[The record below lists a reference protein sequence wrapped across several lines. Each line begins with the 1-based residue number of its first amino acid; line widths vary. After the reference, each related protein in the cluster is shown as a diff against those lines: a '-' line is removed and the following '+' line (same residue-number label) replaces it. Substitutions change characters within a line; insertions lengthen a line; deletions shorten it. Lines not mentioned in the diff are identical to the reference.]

1 MAELDDLS
9 ITDASNTARFPEN
22 MQFRNVNDGARALEG
37 MLARE
42 YRDRNMSLAASG
54 SSNAFSVTPNRAL
67 TGLSDG
73 LLIGF
78 TANQSITGA
87 ATINVGGLGIRPIVS
102 SNGSA
107 LVAGDIVS
115 GQKLQIVYRAA
126 SNDWQIVGQRTTG
139 SNADITAR
147 VTPVG
152 TIIPYGGSTLP
163 AGYLWAA
170 GGTASRTAYAEL
182 FAVYGTTYGAGDGST
197 TFGLPDWRG
206 RTPFGKDDMGG
217 TAANRLTSTFGI
229 DGATLGATGGA
240 QSTTLI
246 TANLPAHNHTA
257 TVTDPGHA
265 HAQTVTSD
273 GGFTGPA
280 TGGGTTAYAF
290 DGAQNTASATT
301 GISVSIGNTGSGSA
315 FSNIPPGAVSNWI
328 ILAIPAAASASTL
341 GVNGHLYR
349 WSTTTT
355 DTDPGSGKLG
365 FDNATL
371 SSATTLFISETDAA
385 SGPMANVL
393 ALWDDSTS
401 TTKGTLYVYKVG
413 QLSTYCVFTVSG
425 TITDAGA
432 YAKFTV
438 AHAASNGTFAADD
451 QLSVLFVAKG
461 DKGDTGLGTAGPAG
475 PNTGLEYAWD
485 TGTTDANPGSGNFR
499 VNNATLGSATFAY
512 ISKTDRLSNSQG
524 TNIDQWDASTNTHL
538 GTLRVFDVATRT
550 KGFTAEVTTAFT
562 DGTTYWKIPLASI
575 QVLSG
580 GAPASTDV
588 LTVVWSRTGNKGA
601 DGAGSGD
608 VTGQASSVDNEI
620 ALFSGT
626 GGKTI
631 KRATTTGVLKATS
644 GVIAAAVSGTDY
656 APATSGTSVL
666 KGNGS
671 GGFSAAVAGTDY
683 ASLSFTTIA
692 VSGQSNVVAD
702 SAGDT
707 LTLAAGS
714 NITITTNAATDT
726 VTIAASGGGGSGSP
740 SIPQGRLT
748 LTTGTP
754 VMTSNATAQTTVYYT
769 PYSGRFVPIYNGTTW
784 TMTDIG
790 GELSQTTTDTTKSPS
805 AVTTNSNYDLF
816 VWNDG
821 GTFRCTRGPAW
832 TSDTARGTGA
842 GTTEL
847 TRVAGLLVNANAITN
862 GPAAQR
868 GTYVGTIR
876 TNGSS
881 QVDYS
886 FGGTATGGT
895 AAIFG
900 VWNMYNRV
908 TVSAEVRDDTDS
920 WSYSTTSFRAAN
932 ASNSMRASFVAGLNE
947 DGISATYSG
956 ASANSGSNA
965 MQISIGYDSTSSPSG
980 TYQLWNSS
988 SIGPSASDLRRLP
1001 GLGFHYVQAIER
1013 GNTSATFYGDN
1024 GAGTVVSTGLSFA
1037 WRC

>member
-42 YRDRNMSLAASG
+42 YRDRNMSLATSG
-54 SSNAFSVTPNRAL
+54 SGNAFSVTPNRTL
-67 TGLSDG
+67 TSLTDG

-78 TANQSITGA
+78 TANHSITGA

-115 GQKLQIVYRAA
+115 GQKLQIVFRAA
-126 SNDWQIVGQRTTG
+126 NNDWQIVGQRTTG
-139 SNADITAR
+139 SNADVTAR

-152 TIIPYGGSTLP
+152 TIIPYGGSVLP

-170 GGTASRTAYAEL
+170 GGTVSRTAYAEL

-257 TVTDPGHA
+257 TVTDPGHT

-273 GGFTGPA
+273 GGLTGPA
-280 TGGGTTAYAF
+280 TGGGYPAYAF
-290 DGAQNTASATT
+290 DGSQNTASAMT

-328 ILAIPAAASASTL
+328 ILALPAAASASTL

-365 FDNATL
+365 FNNATL
-371 SSATTLFISETDAA
+371 ASATTLFISETDAA

-393 ALWDDSTS
+393 TLWDDSTS
-401 TTKGTLYVYKVG
+401 TVKGTLFVYKVG

-451 QLSVLFVAKG
+451 QLSVLFVPKG
-461 DKGDTGLGTAGPAG
+461 DVGDPGAGLNWRSSWLTA
-475 PNTGLEYAWD
+475 TSYAVAD
-485 TGTTDANPGSGNFR
+485 GVKNGGASYICTVAHTSG
-499 VNNATLGSATFAY
+499 
-512 ISKTDRLSNSQG
+512 
-524 TNIDQWDASTNTHL
+524 ASTEPGVGASWT
-538 GTLRVFDVATRT
+538 TVWDPI
-550 KGFTAEVTTAFT
+550 AE
-562 DGTTYWKIPLASI
+562 
-575 QVLSG
+575 
-580 GAPASTDV
+580 
-588 LTVVWSRTGNKGA
+588 KGA
-601 DGAGSGD
+601 AGSG
-608 VTGQASSVDNEI
+608 
-620 ALFSGT
+620 SGDM
-626 GGKTI
+626 
-631 KRATTTGVLKATS
+631 V
-644 GVIAAAVSGTDY
+644 AA
-656 APATSGTSVL
+656 
-666 KGNGS
+666 NN
-671 GGFSAAVAGTDY
+671 
-683 ASLSFTTIA
+683 LS
-692 VSGQSNVVAD
+692 D
-702 SAGDT
+702 
-707 LTLAAGS
+707 LA
-714 NITITTNAATDT
+714 NAATAFANIKQAATETATGVVELATTAEATTGTDT
-726 VTIAASGGGGSGSP
+726 VRAVTPAGLKAHVDARNGTTASSAITDNRVARGDGGARGLQESPVGIDDSGNVSGVGYIELAEIAAPSTPASGFLRLYAKSDGKAYQKNDAGTETDLSQSGGGSGSP
-740 SIPQGRLT
+740 STPQGRLT
-748 LTTGTP
+748 LTTATP
-754 VMTSNATAQTTVYYT
+754 VMTSTTSAQTTVYYT
-769 PYSGRFVPIYNGTTW
+769 PYTGRYVPLYDGTTW

-790 GELSQTTTDTTKSPS
+790 GELSQATTDTTKSPA

-821 GTFRCTRGPAW
+821 GTYRCTRGPAW
-832 TSDTARGTGA
+832 SSDTSRGSGA
-842 GTTEL
+842 GTTEIE
-847 TRVAGLLVNANAITN
+847 RVNGIWVNKVAITN
-862 GPAAQR
+862 GPGAQR

-876 TNGSS
+876 SNGSS
-881 QVDYS
+881 QIDWIFGALS
-886 FGGTATGGT
+886 AGGTAGVLN
-895 AAIFG
+895 
-900 VWNMYNRV
+900 VWNAYNRV
-908 TVSAEVRDDTDS
+908 NIATAMRDTTDS
-920 WSYSTTSFRAAN
+920 YTYAT
-932 ASNSMRASFVAGLNE
+932 ASWRSAQGGTGMRANFVVGLVEDTFFAIYNCLGDMNTGGNSGAIGIGVNSTSTYTGTTGFVNVSSTLAMTASAISYPQLGNNYVTALEYCSAGTMTIRPDSSLPTFLQS
-947 DGISATYSG
+947 GISI
-956 ASANSGSNA
+956 N
-965 MQISIGYDSTSSPSG
+965 
-980 TYQLWNSS
+980 
-988 SIGPSASDLRRLP
+988 LR
-1001 GLGFHYVQAIER
+1001 G
-1013 GNTSATFYGDN
+1013 
-1024 GAGTVVSTGLSFA
+1024 
-1037 WRC
+1037 

>member
-78 TANQSITGA
+78 TANHPITGA

-265 HAQTVTSD
+265 HEQTVTSD

-280 TGGGTTAYAF
+280 TGGGYTAYAF
-290 DGAQNTASATT
+290 DGEQNTASATT

-451 QLSVLFVAKG
+451 QLSVLFVPKG
-461 DKGDTGLGTAGPAG
+461 DVGDPGAGLNWRSSWLTA
-475 PNTGLEYAWD
+475 TSYAVAD
-485 TGTTDANPGSGNFR
+485 GVKNGGASYICTVAHTSG
-499 VNNATLGSATFAY
+499 
-512 ISKTDRLSNSQG
+512 
-524 TNIDQWDASTNTHL
+524 ASTEPGVGASWT
-538 GTLRVFDVATRT
+538 TVWDPI
-550 KGFTAEVTTAFT
+550 AE
-562 DGTTYWKIPLASI
+562 
-575 QVLSG
+575 
-580 GAPASTDV
+580 
-588 LTVVWSRTGNKGA
+588 KGA
-601 DGAGSGD
+601 AGSGSGD
-608 VTGQASSVDNEI
+608 MVAANNLSDLANAATAFANIKQAATETATGVVELATTAEATTGTDTVRAVTPAGLKAHVDARNGTTASSAITDNRVARGDGGARGLQESPVGIDDSGNVSGVVALSTTTIELGHATDTTLARVSAGVVSVEGETVHTNSISRTVTASGIELGHATDTTITRTSAGAIAVEGVDVALNSSSLPHTAGTIELGHASDTTFARVSAGI
-620 ALFSGT
+620 ASIEGSVIQLAGVQEWFIPAASFAPRTT
-626 GGKTI
+626 GGCATLATLETTTN
-631 KRATTTGVLKATS
+631 RVNLPHLAFDATTQEFAQVQIPRMPKSWNEGTITAIPQWTHPSTTTNFGVVWGVSAVALSDGDAGDTAFGTAQTATDTGGTTS
-644 GVIAAAVSGTDY
+644 TIYHG
-656 APATSGTSVL
+656 PATSAITI
-666 KGNGS
+666 GNS
-671 GGFSAAVAGTDY
+671 PAE
-683 ASLSFTTIA
+683 
-692 VSGQSNVVAD
+692 
-702 SAGDT
+702 GDT
-707 LTLAAGS
+707 VVIQVSRNPADAS
-714 NITITTNAATDT
+714 DT
-726 VTIAASGGGGSGSP
+726 MAVDAFFLGLLI
-740 SIPQGRLT
+740 R
-748 LTTGTP
+748 
-754 VMTSNATAQTTVYYT
+754 VTSNAA
-769 PYSGRFVPIYNGTTW
+769 
-784 TMTDIG
+784 
-790 GELSQTTTDTTKSPS
+790 
-805 AVTTNSNYDLF
+805 
-816 VWNDG
+816 ND
-821 GTFRCTRGPAW
+821 A
-832 TSDTARGTGA
+832 
-842 GTTEL
+842 
-847 TRVAGLLVNANAITN
+847 
-862 GPAAQR
+862 
-868 GTYVGTIR
+868 
-876 TNGSS
+876 
-881 QVDYS
+881 
-886 FGGTATGGT
+886 
-895 AAIFG
+895 
-900 VWNMYNRV
+900 
-908 TVSAEVRDDTDS
+908 
-920 WSYSTTSFRAAN
+920 
-932 ASNSMRASFVAGLNE
+932 
-947 DGISATYSG
+947 
-956 ASANSGSNA
+956 
-965 MQISIGYDSTSSPSG
+965 
-980 TYQLWNSS
+980 
-988 SIGPSASDLRRLP
+988 
-1001 GLGFHYVQAIER
+1001 
-1013 GNTSATFYGDN
+1013 
-1024 GAGTVVSTGLSFA
+1024 
-1037 WRC
+1037 

>member
-280 TGGGTTAYAF
+280 TGGGFTAYAF

-475 PNTGLEYAWD
+475 PSTGLEYAWD

-562 DGTTYWKIPLASI
+562 NGTTYWKIPLASI

-608 VTGQASSVDNEI
+608 VVGPASSTNGN
-620 ALFSGT
+620 LPSFNGT
-626 GGKTI
+626 TGKTLQD
-631 KRATTTGVLKATS
+631 TG
-644 GVIAAAVSGTDY
+644 IAAANVVT
-656 APATSGTSVL
+656 L
-666 KGNGS
+666 
-671 GGFSAAVAGTDY
+671 AGT
-683 ASLSFTTIA
+683 
-692 VSGQSNVVAD
+692 Q
-702 SAGDT
+702 T
-707 LTLAAGS
+707 LTNKTL
-714 NITITTNAATDT
+714 T
-726 VTIAASGGGGSGSP
+726 SP
-740 SIPQGRLT
+740 T
-748 LTTGTP
+748 LTTPVLGTP
-754 VMTSNATAQTTVYYT
+754 SSGTLTNCTGLPISTGVSGLGTGVATFLATPSSANLRSALTDETGTGAAVFADTPTLVTPRGVPYLLAQSAVASPVTGTTSETTLATITVPANALGPNGRVIVTAFFSMTNSANTKTLRMRWGGISGSVMTS
-769 PYSGRFVPIYNGTTW
+769 SG
-784 TMTDIG
+784 
-790 GELSQTTTDTTKSPS
+790 
-805 AVTTNSNYDLF
+805 
-816 VWNDG
+816 
-821 GTFRCTRGPAW
+821 
-832 TSDTARGTGA
+832 
-842 GTTEL
+842 L
-847 TRVAGLLVNANAITN
+847 T
-862 GPAAQR
+862 
-868 GTYVGTIR
+868 
-876 TNGSS
+876 
-881 QVDYS
+881 
-886 FGGTATGGT
+886 
-895 AAIFG
+895 
-900 VWNMYNRV
+900 
-908 TVSAEVRDDTDS
+908 
-920 WSYSTTSFRAAN
+920 
-932 ASNSMRASFVAGLNE
+932 
-947 DGISATYSG
+947 
-956 ASANSGSNA
+956 
-965 MQISIGYDSTSSPSG
+965 
-980 TYQLWNSS
+980 
-988 SIGPSASDLRRLP
+988 
-1001 GLGFHYVQAIER
+1001 
-1013 GNTSATFYGDN
+1013 TSATWRTEGEVANRNATNSQVTGPNNAASVYNQTPTAITTASIDTTASVDIVITGTLTNTGETITLEYYRAIVIYG
-1024 GAGTVVSTGLSFA
+1024 A
-1037 WRC
+1037 